1 MVRPP
6 MDYDWIQV
14 RNLIFVDTESTGLS
28 DDTDA
33 EIIELTWATLDSEPE
48 TLYFGIEEVPEFID
62 NLIGFTKR
70 GIAGRLSGNF
80 AFERFLRA
88 SEGNTMVAANPS
100 HDKHFI
106 EKAGLWRFHYRML
119 DIESYAFAKFNLD
132 EMPSMKNIHDYLAN
146 EGFEMANVPDHT
158 SRSDVLAMRDAY
170 LVMKNFYG
178 HGITIE

>member
-1 MVRPP
+1 

-14 RNLIFVDTESTGLS
+14 KNLIFVDTESTGLS
-28 DDTDA
+28 DDENS
-33 EIIELTWATLDSEPE
+33 EIVELTWVTLDGEPE
-48 TLYFGIEEVPEFID
+48 TLYFGVQVVPPFID

-70 GIAGRLSGNF
+70 GIAGRRSDHF
-80 AFERFLRA
+80 AIERFLTA
-88 SEGNTMVAANPS
+88 ADGNTMVAANPS

-119 DIESYAFAKFNLD
+119 DIESYAMAKFDLS
-132 EMPSMKNIHDYLAN
+132 EMPGMKAVHDYLAS

-158 SRSDVLAMRDAY
+158 SRGDVLAMRDAY

-178 HGITIE
+178 SGLVIE